1 MSQIANTNAAANS
14 AGATNTLVGNSVEDL
29 DLDVFLDLML
39 TELQNQDPLNPMEND
54 ELLNTISQIREI
66 SANDKLSDTLSSVL
80 LGQNVATA
88 TSLIGAEVVG
98 LTDAGQRVVGA
109 VRQVAI
115 NDGEP
120 QLELAV
126 ETGAEAGDS
135 PGGITEGEYTYEVV
149 WETEDGLF
157 SVQATANTEEFGDDF
172 NGSIRLENLPELA
185 PGVRR
190 EVYRTDGS
198 GDPQLVGTLPFGNA
212 TSFTDQKANNE
223 LGSKTLTEQRSV
235 LRYADAITI
244 SLNNV
249 SQVQTLD

>member
-1 MSQIANTNAAANS
+1 MSQIANTNAAAQS
-14 AGATNTLVGNSVEDL
+14 ATTSNTLVGNSVEDL

-39 TELQNQDPLNPMEND
+39 AELQNQDPLNPMEND

-66 SANDKLSDTLSSVL
+66 SANDKLSDTLNSVL

-88 TSLIGAEVVG
+88 TALIGAEVEG

-115 NDGEP
+115 NDGQP

-126 ETGAEAGDS
+126 ETAAKAADTAGDIE
-135 PGGITEGEYTYEVV
+135 PGEYGYEVV

-157 SVQATANTEEFGDDF
+157 SVQTTANTEDFGDDF
-172 NGSIRLENLPELA
+172 NGSIRLENLPELDSS
-185 PGVRR
+185 VKRK
-190 EVYRTDGS
+190 VYRTDGS
-198 GDPQLVGTLPFGNA
+198 GDPRLVGTLPFGNA
-212 TSFTDQKANNE
+212 TSFTDQKATDK
-223 LGSKTLTEQRSV
+223 LGAETLTAQRSV